1 VGAGSRSARGR
12 VLDAGALIAIE
23 RGDERARAL
32 VQGTRRLII
41 PAPVL
46 AQVWRDGPRQARLAL
61 VVGDDR
67 TIVEV
72 LDEHVAKSAG
82 VLLGRTGTSDVADA
96 SVVLAARRYAAVVV
110 TDDAADIRRL
120 DPQLP
125 IAEL

>member
-41 PAPVL
+41 PAP
-46 AQVWRDGPRQARLAL
+46 
-61 VVGDDR
+61 
-67 TIVEV
+67 V